1 MNFTTIFGIVTIII
15 TIGLMIGLLMLLY
28 AVIQKTVFIPE
39 TKKLLNDMFDVG
51 MQKMLEFTKKMSH
64 IEEEKYEVPDRKIED
79 K

>member
-1 MNFTTIFGIVTIII
+1 M
-15 TIGLMIGLLMLLY
+15 
-28 AVIQKTVFIPE
+28 IQKTVFIPE

-51 MQKMLEFTKKMSH
+51 MQKMLEFAKKMSH